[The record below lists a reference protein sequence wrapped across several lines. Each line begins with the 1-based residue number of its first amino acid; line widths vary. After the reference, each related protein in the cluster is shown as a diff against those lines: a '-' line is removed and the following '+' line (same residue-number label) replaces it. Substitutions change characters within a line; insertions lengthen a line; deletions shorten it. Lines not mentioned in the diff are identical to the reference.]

1 MTVGA
6 RDADAEQLPDWPEMT
21 QVQRDRWTT
30 VLGTLVDT
38 LVALV
43 PTGDAEGDKGDIGV
57 AVEGTCAAA
66 FADRLAQA
74 LQRAAGRTCA
84 WPVAPGD
91 GDLTVYLNSRHQRE
105 DDGDGARGGEQQ
117 DVQRGGQRGGRRG
130 RADVVIDPSDPGW
143 PVIRRMAARLPS
155 PTGWYV
161 AECQAFFAGR
171 AATWDSK
178 FGDDMPVYAAAVAHA
193 APAPGSTVLDL
204 GCGTGRALPALRAA
218 VGPGGTVIA
227 ADLTPQM
234 LEAARAAG
242 RADHSVLVLADAQC
256 LPFADACIDTVFAA
270 GLINHLHDLHG
281 GLRELARVTRPGGQL
296 IVFHPTGRA
305 ALAARHG
312 RTLRPDEP
320 LSERELPR
328 HLAATGW
335 RQTYYD
341 DAPHRFLALAS
352 RE

>member
-6 RDADAEQLPDWPEMT
+6 QDADAEQLPDWPELT
-21 QVQRDRWTT
+21 EAQQDRWTA
-30 VLGTLVDT
+30 VLGTLVET
-38 LVALV
+38 MVALA
-43 PTGDAEGDKGDIGV
+43 PTGDSDAGAAGAVGVGVGV
-57 AVEGTCAAA
+57 AVEGICAAA
-66 FADRLAQA
+66 VTDRLAQA
-74 LQRAAGRTCA
+74 FQRAAGRTCVRPA
-84 WPVAPGD
+84 SPGR
-91 GDLTVYLNSRHQRE
+91 GDLTVYLNSRHKRE
-105 DDGDGARGGEQQ
+105 VGRDSDRDGNGAGGGG
-117 DVQRGGQRGGRRG
+117 GGQRG
-130 RADVVIDPSDPGW
+130 RADVVIDLSDPRW
-143 PVIRRMAARLPS
+143 PVIRRMAARLP
-155 PTGWYV
+155 
-161 AECQAFFAGR
+161 
-171 AATWDSK
+171 
-178 FGDDMPVYAAAVAHA
+178 
-193 APAPGSTVLDL
+193 
-204 GCGTGRALPALRAA
+204 ALRSA
-218 VGPGGTVIA
+218 VGPAGTVIA

-242 RADHSVLVLADAQC
+242 RAGHSVLVLADAQS
-256 LPFADACIDTVFAA
+256 LPFADARIDTIIAA

-296 IVFHPTGRA
+296 VVFHPTGRA

>member
-1 MTVGA
+1 M
-6 RDADAEQLPDWPEMT
+6 
-21 QVQRDRWTT
+21 
-30 VLGTLVDT
+30 LGTLVET
-38 LVALV
+38 MVALA
-43 PTGDAEGDKGDIGV
+43 PTGDSDAGAAGAVGVGV
-57 AVEGTCAAA
+57 AVEGICAAA
-66 FADRLAQA
+66 VTDRLAQA
-74 LQRAAGRTCA
+74 FQRAAGRTCVRPA
-84 WPVAPGD
+84 SPGR
-91 GDLTVYLNSRHQRE
+91 GDLTVYLNSRHKRE
-105 DDGDGARGGEQQ
+105 VGRDSDRDGNGAGGGG
-117 DVQRGGQRGGRRG
+117 GGQRG
-130 RADVVIDPSDPGW
+130 RADVVIDLSDPRW
-143 PVIRRMAARLPS
+143 PVIRRMAARLPT
-155 PTGWYV
+155 PPGWYV

-171 AATWDSK
+171 AASWDSK
-178 FGDDMPVYAAAVAHA
+178 FGDDLPAYAAAVAHA

-204 GCGTGRALPALRAA
+204 GCGTGRALPALRSA
-218 VGPGGTVIA
+218 VGPAGTVIA

-242 RADHSVLVLADAQC
+242 RAGHSVLVLADAQS
-256 LPFADACIDTVFAA
+256 LPFADARIDTIIAA

-296 IVFHPTGRA
+296 VVFHPTGRA